1 MLLYSIELQQ
11 KKEEEEEEEE
21 KRDTAKKGEKM
32 GAHILKF

>member
-11 KKEEEEEEEE
+11 KKEEEEEEE